1 MFSENNK
8 VKPLKIKVMSLIK
21 RNEANWLPS
30 VFDDMFKTDWLGGT
44 TNVNSIGTS
53 IPAVNIQE
61 TEESFSVEVA
71 APGKTKEDFNIEL
84 ENDVLTISSE
94 DKKENETTE
103 KNGRYTR
110 KEFSYSTF
118 KRAFS
123 LPDSVDSEKI
133 SAQYNNGVLEILLP
147 KKEEAKV
154 QAKRMIEIS

>member
-1 MFSENNK
+1 
-8 VKPLKIKVMSLIK
+8 MSLIK

-61 TEESFSVEVA
+61 SDENFLVAVA

-84 ENDVLTISSE
+84 DNDVLTISSE
-94 DKKENETTE
+94 EKKESETSE
-103 KNGRYTR
+103 NRGRFTR
-110 KEFSYSTF
+110 KEFSYSNF

-123 LPDSVDSEKI
+123 LPETVDSEKI
-133 SAQYNNGVLEILLP
+133 SASYNNGVLEIMLP

-154 QAKRMIEIS
+154 PPKRMIEIA

>member
-1 MFSENNK
+1 
-8 VKPLKIKVMSLIK
+8 MSLIK
-21 RNEANWLPS
+21 RNEANWLPT

-61 TEESFSVEVA
+61 TEDNFSVEVA

-84 ENDVLTISSE
+84 DNDVLTISSE
-94 DKKENETTE
+94 DKSEKETTE

-133 SAQYNNGVLEILLP
+133 SAAYNNGVLEILLP
-147 KKEEAKV
+147 KREEAKV
-154 QAKRMIEIS
+154 QAKRLIDIS

>member
-1 MFSENNK
+1 
-8 VKPLKIKVMSLIK
+8 MSLIK
-21 RNEANWLPS
+21 SNEANWLPS
-30 VFDDMFKTDWLGGT
+30 VFDDMFKADWLGGT

-61 TEESFSVEVA
+61 SDDNFMVEVA
-71 APGKTKEDFNIEL
+71 APGKTRNDFNIEL
-84 ENDVLTISSE
+84 DNDILTISSE
-94 DKKENETTE
+94 EKMDNKTSE

-110 KEFSYSTF
+110 KEFSYSNF

-123 LPDSVDSEKI
+123 LPETVDNEKI
-133 SAQYNNGVLEILLP
+133 AASYENGVLVINLP